1 MKKKLLVV
9 DDDPDILEQ
18 ITAVLIAAGYD
29 VTAADGRSAAEE
41 AILKMKPDLAILD
54 LMMEEKDSGFVLSYQ
69 IKKLYGA
76 IPIILLTAVA
86 GATGLSFND
95 QNRDARSWIKVD
107 TIMDKPVRPEQLR
120 AEVSRLLGE
129 SPEDSEGGHS

>member
-1 MKKKLLVV
+1 VKKKLLVV

-18 ITAVLIAAGYD
+18 ITAVLLAAGYE
-29 VTAADGRSAAEE
+29 VTAAEGRVAAEE

-69 IKKLYGA
+69 IKRLYA
-76 IPIILLTAVA
+76 DVPIILLTAVS

-107 TIMDKPVRPEQLR
+107 AIMDKPVRPEQLR
-120 AEVSRLLGE
+120 AEVFRLLGE
-129 SPEDSEGGHS
+129 SPEDSKRGH